1 MVTDAPFVSQAAAIS
16 LCFVAILYGMHLIV
30 FPAAVYVLFRKQLT
44 RGVLVMLAAV
54 LFMFIT
60 STILIATLF
69 SATILD
75 GTIVG
80 IYFNRGVRARI
91 LMWPRNMN
99 LIIADAIVVWRMIV
113 LYQNKIVRAGILFLL
128 FSFSALALFNSI
140 GEPADGPFERALIL
154 STVASFLSFGTN
166 LIATL
171 AISWKAWRYRQRNP
185 QLWRG
190 TQSSHAVNSAFMLLI
205 ETGILYLS
213 WQLLV
218 AVITHVSSHCDGST
232 QSCVSVQFASN
243 AIGESTAIVAALY
256 PTSTL
261 VIVALKKSIADKC
274 GPLPSAN
281 AGSSYL
287 VSSPRSPRS
296 NGGQIEGKIIAIQVP
311 HDDDGWKSAS
321 QGGVSVNSQKTGYF

>member
-1 MVTDAPFVSQAAAIS
+1 
-16 LCFVAILYGMHLIV
+16 MHLVV
-30 FPAAVYVLFRKQLT
+30 FPAAVYVLFRKHLT
-44 RGVLVMLAAV
+44 RGILGMLAAV
-54 LFMFIT
+54 VFMFMM

-75 GTIVG
+75 GTIIG

-99 LIIADAIVVWRMIV
+99 LISADAIVVWRMIV
-113 LYQNKIVRAGILFLL
+113 LYQNRIVRAGILFLL
-128 FSFSALALFNSI
+128 FSFSALAMFNSI

-166 LIATL
+166 FIATA
-171 AISWKAWRYRQRNP
+171 AISWKAWRYQQRNP
-185 QLWRG
+185 QVWKGLE
-190 TQSSHAVNSAFMLLI
+190 SSTAVKSAFILLI

-213 WQLLV
+213 WQIVV
-218 AVITHVSSHCDGST
+218 APISYVSSSCDGST
-232 QSCVSVQFASN
+232 HSCISVQFASN
-243 AIGESTAIVAALY
+243 AFAESTTIIAALY

-274 GPLPSAN
+274 GPLPTTY

-287 VSSPRSPRS
+287 ISSPTATSARSLSVRS
-296 NGGQIEGKIIAIQVP
+296 LGSTVSKVEEPVLIIQKMP
-311 HDDDGWKSAS
+311 QDGWQTAS
-321 QGGVSVNSQKTGYF
+321 QDGVSVNTRKIEYF